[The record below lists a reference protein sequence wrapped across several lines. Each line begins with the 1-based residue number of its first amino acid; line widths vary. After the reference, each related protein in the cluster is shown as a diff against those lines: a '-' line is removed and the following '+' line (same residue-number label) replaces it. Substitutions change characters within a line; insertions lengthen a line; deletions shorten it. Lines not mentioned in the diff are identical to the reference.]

1 MHLNMALNSLAH
13 MFRLNKE
20 DNMKSRMLKL
30 DASDKEVYDYFK
42 QKATEEKAQ
51 KAKDKKAN
59 KPKK

>member
-1 MHLNMALNSLAH
+1 
-13 MFRLNKE
+13 
-20 DNMKSRMLKL
+20 MKSRMLKL

-42 QKATEEKAQ
+42 QKAAEEKEQ